1 MTAAPATAAFDP
13 EWVEASLVAEEAVRE
28 VRSCAR
34 RELLDRVAQRRA
46 EIRAA
51 EADELVAV
59 TGWADL
65 HRCDASDDLL
75 SAVAAPVPSG
85 PRGSWDTCPVDMSGI
100 PVDEHALAELAT
112 TLEVSDNTAREVVE
126 DALELRERLPRT
138 WARTLALAVPVWK
151 ARILARRTRTLSPD
165 AADYLDRHLAHH
177 LHKLSRSR
185 IKAAADAAVLRF
197 DPDRAAADATEAGED
212 RGVWFDFE
220 SGESLEGT
228 AGPDGTARFSGV
240 ADVPDVLAF
249 KDALEVKA
257 AELAILG
264 DESSEPVRMS
274 KAIGI
279 IADAQYSIDLS
290 AAAAAAVSEDDGP
303 DADSDA
309 ASGAGAT
316 PDRRPPRR
324 RTPLGLDR
332 PIHLHLHT
340 ATRTARI
347 EASGLPH
354 AASPISRT
362 TIERWIS
369 ELAPGVKV
377 KVTPIVNLN
386 DHYSVDE
393 HEAPAHI
400 RVRVDQRDHYCVFP
414 WCSRRVR
421 ADRDHIEPYLD
432 PDDGG
437 PPGQT
442 SDLGLARLCRYH
454 HRVKTHGGWRYRRLP
469 TDPGAYQWVSPLG
482 DHYLVDGTGTTP
494 LT

>member
-1 MTAAPATAAFDP
+1 
-13 EWVEASLVAEEAVRE
+13 
-28 VRSCAR
+28 
-34 RELLDRVAQRRA
+34 
-46 EIRAA
+46 
-51 EADELVAV
+51 
-59 TGWADL
+59 
-65 HRCDASDDLL
+65 
-75 SAVAAPVPSG
+75 
-85 PRGSWDTCPVDMSGI
+85 
-100 PVDEHALAELAT
+100 
-112 TLEVSDNTAREVVE
+112 
-126 DALELRERLPRT
+126 
-138 WARTLALAVPVWK
+138 
-151 ARILARRTRTLSPD
+151 
-165 AADYLDRHLAHH
+165 
-177 LHKLSRSR
+177 
-185 IKAAADAAVLRF
+185 
-197 DPDRAAADATEAGED
+197 
-212 RGVWFDFE
+212 
-220 SGESLEGT
+220 
-228 AGPDGTARFSGV
+228 V
-240 ADVPDVLAF
+240 ADVPDVVAF

-332 PIHLHLHT
+332 PIHIHLHT

-354 AASPISRT
+354 SASPVSRP

-386 DHYSVDE
+386 DHYSVDA

-400 RVRVDQRDHYCVFP
+400 KVRVDQRDHFCVFP

-421 ADRDHIEPYLD
+421 ADRDHIEPYRD

-469 TDPGAYQWVSPLG
+469 DDLGAYQWVSPLG
-482 DHYLVDGTGTTP
+482 DHYLVDGTGTQP
-494 LT
+494 LS